1 MSPPPELLAS
11 ILAKWGNLVPGPD
24 HSKHQ
29 VAVVGAG
36 VSGLTAARILQLH
49 GHSVTLFEREE
60 SRSARFQGGTLDIH
74 PKTGQVALE
83 LAGLTKE
90 FRALARPEG
99 EEMRIVDKHATTHH
113 ADEVQ
118 EAPAPGAQGA
128 RDRPEVDRGQLR
140 QIMLDSLDAGTVAW
154 GSAVQS
160 AESAEGGSKVRLL
173 FEPGSTSAKKHGNKL
188 FDAIIGADGA
198 WSRIRSVLSPAKP
211 EYTGTVSIELSIT
224 DVDNRY
230 PEIASLVGQGTLHAL
245 QDKKALIP
253 QRNSGGNIRTYAW
266 LPVPLSWPED
276 TGIASMSPADASAYL
291 RANVFSD
298 WSPRLLA
305 LLDASAASAAEA
317 GGAPYPVRSLF
328 ALPSPHAWETFPGG
342 RITIVGD
349 AAHLSFPNGEGAN
362 LAMLDG
368 AEVALAIASARDSAM
383 LGRNI
388 AEFEKGMMER
398 GVKSSAKGVFMREN
412 FIFHANG
419 AAGAVEFFRKMASGP
434 QPGAAPQQGQ

>member
-1 MSPPPELLAS
+1 
-11 ILAKWGNLVPGPD
+11 
-24 HSKHQ
+24 
-29 VAVVGAG
+29 
-36 VSGLTAARILQLH
+36 LH

-60 SRSARFQGGTLDIH
+60 SRSARFQGGSLDIH
-74 PKTGQVALE
+74 PKTGQAALE

-99 EEMRIVDKHATTHH
+99 EEMRIVDKHDDTPRRRSRKH
-113 ADEVQ
+113 
-118 EAPAPGAQGA
+118 PRGAQGA

-140 QIMLDSLDAGTVAW
+140 QIMLDSLEAGTVAW

-230 PEIASLVGQGTLHAL
+230 PEIASL
-245 QDKKALIP
+245 
-253 QRNSGGNIRTYAW
+253 RNSGGNIRTYAW

-298 WSPRLLA
+298 WGRAIPRALA
-305 LLDASAASAAEA
+305 LRAAL
-317 GGAPYPVRSLF
+317 APRVGDVPRR
-328 ALPSPHAWETFPGG
+328 AHHH
-342 RITIVGD
+342 VGD

-388 AEFEKGMMER
+388 AEFEKDDGAR
-398 GVKSSAKGVFMREN
+398 GEVVGQGGLYEEN
-412 FIFHANG
+412 FIFHENG

>member
-24 HSKHQ
+24 HPKHQ

-60 SRSARFQGGTLDIH
+60 SRSARFQGGSLDIH
-74 PKTGQVALE
+74 PKTGQAALE

-99 EEMRIVDKHATTHH
+99 EDMRI
-113 ADEVQ
+113 

-140 QIMLDSLDAGTVAW
+140 QIMLDSLEAGTVAW

-173 FEPGSTSAKKHGNKL
+173 FEPGSTSAEEARQQALRRHHRCRRRVVPHPL
-188 FDAIIGADGA
+188 CPQPRQA
-198 WSRIRSVLSPAKP
+198 

-230 PEIASLVGQGTLHAL
+230 PEIASLIGQGTLHAL
-245 QDKKALIP
+245 QDKKALI
-253 QRNSGGNIRTYAW
+253 RSAAVAGTSAH
-266 LPVPLSWPED
+266 

-298 WSPRLLA
+298 C
-305 LLDASAASAAEA
+305 AS
-317 GGAPYPVRSLF
+317 YPVRSLF

-388 AEFEKGMMER
+388 AEFEKGDDGAR
-398 GVKSSAKGVFMREN
+398 GEVVGQGGLYKGELYF
-412 FIFHANG
+412 
-419 AAGAVEFFRKMASGP
+419 P
-434 QPGAAPQQGQ
+434 

>member
-24 HSKHQ
+24 HPKHQ

-140 QIMLDSLDAGTVAW
+140 QIMLDSLEAGTVAW

-160 AESAEGGSKVRLL
+160 AESTEGGSKVRLL

-291 RANVFSD
+291 RANS
-298 WSPRLLA
+298 
-305 LLDASAASAAEA
+305 

-368 AEVALAIASARDSAM
+368 AEVALAIASARDNAM
-383 LGRNI
+383 LERNI
-388 AEFEKGMMER
+388 SEFEKGMMER

-412 FIFHANG
+412 FIFHENG
-419 AAGAVEFFRKMASGP
+419 AAGG
-434 QPGAAPQQGQ
+434 GAAPQQGQ

>member
-1 MSPPPELLAS
+1 
-11 ILAKWGNLVPGPD
+11 
-24 HSKHQ
+24 Q

-36 VSGLTAARILQLH
+36 VSGLTAAA
-49 GHSVTLFEREE
+49 HSSSSTATVSPSLSAEE
-60 SRSARFQGGTLDIH
+60 SRSARFQGGSLDIH
-74 PKTGQVALE
+74 PKTGQAALE

-113 ADEVQ
+113 ADD
-118 EAPAPGAQGA
+118 GA
-128 RDRPEVDRGQLR
+128 RDRPEVIAGSCARSC
-140 QIMLDSLDAGTVAW
+140 LDSLDAGTVAW

-160 AESAEGGSKVRLL
+160 AEIPKRGR
-173 FEPGSTSAKKHGNKL
+173 STASKL

-198 WSRIRSVLSPAKP
+198 WSQHPLCPQPRQARVHRHRVHRTEHNGRRQTATPRSRRS
-211 EYTGTVSIELSIT
+211 
-224 DVDNRY
+224 
-230 PEIASLVGQGTLHAL
+230 VGQGTLHAL

-253 QRNSGGNIRTYAW
+253 QRKQWRATSCTYAW

-276 TGIASMSPADASAYL
+276 NRHRVHVARGRVGLPTRERLLGLVPTSCSRCLTRP
-291 RANVFSD
+291 
-298 WSPRLLA
+298 PRLPLRRCS
-305 LLDASAASAAEA
+305 AS
-317 GGAPYPVRSLF
+317 YPVRSLF

-383 LGRNI
+383 LGR
-388 AEFEKGMMER
+388 KHRRVER
-398 GVKSSAKGVFMREN
+398 
-412 FIFHANG
+412 
-419 AAGAVEFFRKMASGP
+419 AG
-434 QPGAAPQQGQ
+434 